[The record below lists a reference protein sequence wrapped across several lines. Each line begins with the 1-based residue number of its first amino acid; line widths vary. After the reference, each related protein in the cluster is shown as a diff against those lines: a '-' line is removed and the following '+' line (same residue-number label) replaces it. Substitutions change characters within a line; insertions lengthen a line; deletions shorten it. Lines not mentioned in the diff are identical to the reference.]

1 VVTDDGIQG
10 GSNMALN
17 LPLIR
22 ADFPILS
29 RVLPSGRQLV
39 YLDNAATTQ
48 KPKAVIQAMTDYY
61 EKNNSNVHRAVHT
74 LAEEATAAYEKAR
87 QDIADW
93 FHVEREQVIF
103 TSGTTEA
110 INLVVHGWG
119 RANLKKGDIVLI
131 TEMEHHADIVPWQL
145 IAKERGIEI
154 RFVSV
159 NPDTYRLN
167 MDEFEASIDEAS
179 FVGCIHTS
187 NVIGTRNPVEEI
199 IEMAHSRGN
208 HGKGARVLID
218 CAQASPH
225 EKLNLTE
232 LDADFVAIS
241 GHKMCGPTG
250 IGSLIVKPEMLDEM
264 QPFMAGGDMI
274 EEVFLDHSTFQT
286 GPYRFE
292 AGTPKI
298 AEAIGWGAA
307 INYLAQFDMHEIHQ
321 HIRDLAVYTAAA
333 ISNIPG
339 FKVYGDHTDP
349 NCSGVVSFLHETIH
363 AEDLAYFLDLGGFA
377 VRTGHHCAQ
386 PLMRKLGITATNRA
400 SFYLYNTREEAD
412 AFIAHLE
419 RVDELANDVSSR
431 VEKIIDEEPTQT
443 TPKVVKE
450 GEESGFGSGNW
461 PASLQEII
469 DEFSEIDDPMERYEV
484 LYDWASECE
493 LLPPE
498 EWNEDNKVHG
508 CQSEAHVACSM
519 DEETG
524 FRMRG
529 SADAQIVQGLMA
541 ITQRAINGLT
551 AEEVAD
557 FPATFARE
565 LGFSETLTPNRANG
579 FLNMFTKVRK
589 EARRMME

>member
-1 VVTDDGIQG
+1 
-10 GSNMALN
+10 MALN
-17 LPLIR
+17 LPSIR

-29 RVLPSGRQLV
+29 RVLPSGHQLV

-119 RANLKKGDIVLI
+119 RANLKKGDVVLI

-159 NPDTYRLN
+159 DPDTYRLN
-167 MDEFEASIDEAS
+167 MDEFEASIDEVS

-187 NVIGTRNPVEEI
+187 NVIGTRNPVEDI

-307 INYLAQFDMHEIHQ
+307 INYLAQFDMREVHQ
-321 HIRDLAVYTAAA
+321 HIHDLAVYTAAA
-333 ISNIPG
+333 ILKIPG

-363 AEDLAYFLDLGGFA
+363 AEDLAHFLDLGGFA

-431 VEKIIDEEPTQT
+431 VEKMIKEEPTRT
-443 TPKVVKE
+443 APKVVRE

-493 LLPPE
+493 LLPPD

-524 FRMRG
+524 FRMLG
-529 SADAQIVQGLMA
+529 GADAQIVQGLMA